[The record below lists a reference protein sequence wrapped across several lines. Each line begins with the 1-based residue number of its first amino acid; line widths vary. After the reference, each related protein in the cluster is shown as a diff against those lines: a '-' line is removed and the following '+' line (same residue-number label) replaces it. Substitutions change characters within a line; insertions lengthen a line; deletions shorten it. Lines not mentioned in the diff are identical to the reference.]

1 MYRAWTSRNCKLPAR
16 RKALNALNVLGI
28 WLILF
33 HERTP
38 KGRCWMDRVN
48 KCQEWFKRIL
58 ARNPISNK
66 LKGLGSDDEATEFN
80 AFGEILG
87 TALCTCQSCF
97 SFFLHFVLWIAFATV
112 YQLSEVSAETIQL
125 SNSHNQLRVV
135 LFKPSIPCEQ
145 ATRASVPSCDQTLSC
160 MWVCA
165 AGSQIKARKIPKQ
178 TLRDKNMHFLRQRN
192 PTKHTTKH
200 DVRNHK
206 NP

>member
-1 MYRAWTSRNCKLPAR
+1 MCRAWTSRSCKLPAR

-58 ARNPISNK
+58 ARNQISNK
-66 LKGLGSDDEATEFN
+66 FKGLGSDDEATEFN
-80 AFGEILG
+80 VGKFWGQHFAHANHFL
-87 TALCTCQSCF
+87 L
-97 SFFLHFVLWIAFATV
+97 FFLHFVLWIAFATV

-125 SNSHNQLRVV
+125 SNSHNQLRVL

-165 AGSQIKARKIPKQ
+165 TGSQIKAHKIPKQ